1 MRCLAVN
8 SFALS
13 HIRNRESASVFA
25 LARAVPPPIISYTA
39 RAGSLS
45 ANAPGTVVA
54 LRVSKDWAIKVS
66 IRSTVSCSMFWTGV
80 VGIPNK
86 LLTAL
91 VKRCH
96 AVSLDPEEMC
106 EASMALNSVLV

>member
-39 RAGSLS
+39 RAASLS

-54 LRVSKDWAIKVS
+54 SRVEMASAINKFMK
-66 IRSTVSCSMFWTGV
+66 STVSCSIFWTGV